1 MHHSET
7 DRQSA
12 RVAGPRRLV
21 VFLVATFAVTWLAFL
36 PLILRRI
43 DPESTAGIFLLILG
57 VGAPSLTAVVCSV
70 LGDGRA
76 GIRRLWR
83 GGTRWRV
90 GAGWYAAVVVVPGL
104 AHGAAWAAAAS
115 MGMQT
120 PFSPLVPALVSGLL
134 AGVLEE
140 FGWSG
145 FAFPILHARYG
156 LPRAGVAMGLIVALW
171 HLPFFLLPGTTQS
184 TASFPLFLLTLIA
197 VRVIFGWVYIGSGRS
212 VLLTVLLH
220 ASGNAWS
227 EVLGRGPGTADA
239 PGLTETLIFW
249 VVAGAVLLSSRRDA
263 PSHGPR

>member
-1 MHHSET
+1 MHDSVT
-7 DRQSA
+7 DRQGA
-12 RVAGPRRLV
+12 RVARPRRLV
-21 VFLVATFAVTWLAFL
+21 MFLAAAFALTWLAFL

-43 DPESTAGIFLLILG
+43 DPESIAGVFLLVLG
-57 VGAPSLTAVVCSV
+57 VGAPSLIAVVYSA

-90 GAGWYAAVVVVPGL
+90 RAGWYAAVVVVPGL

-120 PFSPLVPALVSGLL
+120 PFNPLAPALVSGLL
-134 AGVLEE
+134 AGILEE

-145 FAFPILHARYG
+145 FAFPMLHARYG
-156 LPRAGVAMGLIVALW
+156 FLRAGVAMGFIVALW

-197 VRVIFGWVYIGSGRS
+197 VRIIFGWVYIGSGQS

-227 EVLGRGPGTADA
+227 EVLGQGPGTADA
-239 PGLTETLIFW
+239 PGLAEALVFW
-249 VVAGAVLLSSRRDA
+249 VVAVTVLLSNRRDA
-263 PSHGPR
+263 PGHGPR